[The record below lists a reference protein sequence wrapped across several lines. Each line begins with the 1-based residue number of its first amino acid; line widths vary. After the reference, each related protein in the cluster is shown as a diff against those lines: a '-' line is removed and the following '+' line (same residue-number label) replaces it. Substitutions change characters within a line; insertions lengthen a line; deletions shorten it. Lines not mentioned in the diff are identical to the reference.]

1 MEGYNKVDYCL
12 GDKVMSTIYFN
23 YKTEDVICENFT
35 DNIFDCAMLSGKH
48 TWDELLEFM
57 EERTF
62 PHTRANVK
70 SLISHLG
77 LQYYD
82 ALEIAMIT
90 HGVQCDDDFYLKFD
104 DEEVNYDDISAR
116 VGPCYGQGCYKSTDN
131 I

>member
-23 YKTEDVICENFT
+23 YKTDDVICENFT
-35 DNIFDCAMLSGKH
+35 DNVFDCAMLSGKH

-70 SLISHLG
+70 SLVSHLG

-82 ALEIAMIT
+82 ALESVHVMDKDAIRTQTTSKGNQSKWHTIT
-90 HGVQCDDDFYLKFD
+90 LVFIYLTQCL
-104 DEEVNYDDISAR
+104 
-116 VGPCYGQGCYKSTDN
+116 
-131 I
+131 